1 MTKLH
6 KVRAHMRRSPKIER
20 PAAFYRTTE
29 SLLAYVRQKN
39 RYRVKAVS
47 KRSGA

>member
-20 PAAFYRTTE
+20 SSAFRAMHE
-29 SLLAYVRQKN
+29 ALLKEVRQSK

-47 KRSGA
+47 RRVAS